1 MNLFTVNGFAARI
14 DGIFVLPNGTLSVL
28 AGNFRTVSL
37 ELSVPADQFSYRLAE
52 PATAGEVPDVII
64 NNLSEFQI
72 ARLDGIDLRLDDNPI
87 DLASLGVLT
96 ATSGSAV
103 MLSFFNVRTN
113 DNYFFQL
120 GTSSVPQPNDL
131 ESFRQFVS
139 SIRGGNP
146 VTQGPF
152 APNQP
157 IALSAFANTT
167 IAELSDDELVIGT
180 NGPDLLTGDVGQDT
194 LQGLDGNDVLNGGE
208 GDDLLDGGEGFDTAT
223 YNTGSRSEFQITLT
237 ETGLRLASPF
247 EGVDDLINIEQVQFP
262 EQTVLVSDLIEEIVG
277 RPGVFLVAA
286 EGGDTLIGSDDNDTL
301 IGDQGNDGLAGGPG
315 NDTLE
320 GNGGNDSISGSDG
333 NDLISGGAGNDNIG
347 GGQGDDTL
355 DGGSGDDII
364 GGGFGADS
372 VTGGAGNDVV
382 AGGAGNDSLSGDLGN
397 DSLSGSFGNDSID
410 AGGGADDIGGG
421 TGQDTINAGAG
432 DDRVGGGEGNDSI
445 FGGDGDDFLA
455 GGGRNDVI
463 DGGAGN
469 DTINAGAGND
479 VITGGADADL
489 FVFSAF
495 FDGDSD
501 VITDFEDGSDI
512 FLIRRIDPDTGVEN
526 INNGGNGLAGFL
538 AAMNIVDWAGGAQ
551 MTVNGN
557 TILIEGIT
565 AAQLT
570 VDDFQFL

>member
-14 DGIFVLPNGTLSVL
+14 DDIVLRPNGTVSVI
-28 AGNFRTVSL
+28 AADFRTVSL
-37 ELSVPADQFSYRLAE
+37 ELSVPSDQFSYRFAG

-64 NNLSEFQI
+64 NNLSEFRI
-72 ARLDGIDLRLDDNPI
+72 ARLDGIDLTSDANTI
-87 DLASLGVLT
+87 DFPALGFLT
-96 ATSGSAV
+96 TGFGQAV
-103 MLSFFNVRTN
+103 MISFFDFATNV
-113 DNYFFQL
+113 NYFFQL
-120 GTSSVPQPNDL
+120 GGSGVVQPTNL
-131 ESFRQFVS
+131 ASFTQFAS
-139 SIRGGNP
+139 SIIGGGP
-146 VTQGPF
+146 VTQGAF

-167 IAELSDDELVIGT
+167 VSELSDDELVIGT
-180 NGPDLLTGDVGQDT
+180 NAQDFLTGGVGQDT
-194 LQGLDGNDVLNGGE
+194 LQGLNGNDVLNGGT
-208 GDDLLDGGEGFDTAT
+208 GDDRLEGGAGFDVAVFDTVL
-223 YNTGSRSEFQITLT
+223 RSEVEITLT
-237 ETGLRLASPF
+237 EEGLRLSSADGLD
-247 EGVDDLINIEQVQFP
+247 ELINIEQVEFLDQS
-262 EQTVLVSDLIEEIVG
+262 VLVSDLIEEIVG

-286 EGGDTLIGSDDNDTL
+286 EGGDTLIGTDDNDTL
-301 IGDQGNDGLAGGPG
+301 IGEQGQDGLAGGPG

-347 GGQGDDTL
+347 GGQGVDTI

-372 VTGGAGNDVV
+372 ITGGAGNDVV
-382 AGGAGNDSLSGDLGN
+382 AGGADSDTLQGGDGNDSM
-397 DSLSGSFGNDSID
+397 SGSFGNDSID
-410 AGGGADDIGGG
+410 GGEGADDIGGG
-421 TGQDTINAGAG
+421 TGRDTIDAGAG
-432 DDRVGGGEGNDSI
+432 DDRVGGGEGDDSI
-445 FGGDGDDFLA
+445 SGGDGNDFLA

-495 FDGDSD
+495 FDGESD
-501 VITDFEDGSDI
+501 AITDFEDGSDI
-512 FLIRRIDPDTGVEN
+512 FLIRRFDPDTGLEN

-551 MTVNGN
+551 MTVGGN
-557 TILIEGIT
+557 TILVEGVT